1 MSDES
6 RELRPSSGDAPRFSS
21 GVFVDIPRPAWAD
34 VVVVPLPPRATRD
47 PEVWAREVFSM
58 RHVPLWVKGL
68 FALRQGLVGLIG
80 VDPAGHDLFA
90 IRSVNGEEA
99 LLAADDRHLDFRV
112 GVGVDAGLNLVR
124 VTTAVRLHGWR
135 GTLYFIPVRLVH
147 GPIVRAML
155 ARTARRLGRRRGLD
169 RFHLRRTGTLPE

>member
-1 MSDES
+1 VSDES
-6 RELRPSSGDAPRFSS
+6 RELRPSSVDAPHFSS

-80 VDPAGHDLFA
+80 VDPAGHDLF
-90 IRSVNGEEA
+90 
-99 LLAADDRHLDFRV
+99 
-112 GVGVDAGLNLVR
+112 
-124 VTTAVRLHGWR
+124 TTAVRLHGWR
-135 GTLYFIPVRLVH
+135 GRLYFIPVRLVH